1 MSHNVRVNLAALD
14 RIASRST
21 PTVPM
26 ADAASECTIWVKLD
40 YELPSG
46 STKDRI
52 AVRILAEAARR
63 GELTGESVVVEA
75 SSGSTSIAFAM
86 ACAAIG
92 VRFVAFMPEGV
103 SEERLWLI
111 KRYGAEVVL
120 TPRADGMPG
129 AMTRAEALAAGDPNV
144 FLTRQFANS
153 DNTDAHRHAT
163 GPEMIKQIGVPVD
176 GFVAAVGT
184 AGTLMGV
191 GAALRAEYGG
201 RPVLARVRVAAGE
214 ADAEQGGPCA
224 GIPGVVDCVSELLDY
239 DAVGLIADIPVHHD
253 DALAATRELIA
264 KGFPV
269 GLSSGLNYRGAQQ
282 LALMLGPGKNVATI
296 FCDRMERYFST
307 ELFDDLRQP

>member
-1 MSHNVRVNLAALD
+1 MNLAALD

-21 PTVPM
+21 PTVPIE
-26 ADAASECTIWVKLD
+26 DPASECTIWVKLD

-52 AVRILAEAARR
+52 AVRILTEAAKR
-63 GELTGESVVVEA
+63 GELTGDSVVVEA

-92 VRFVAFMPEGV
+92 LKFVAIMPEGV

-111 KRYGAEVVL
+111 KRYGAETIL
-120 TPRADGMPG
+120 TARADGMPG
-129 AMTRAEALAAGDPNV
+129 AMAHATAMAAKDSHV
-144 FLTRQFANS
+144 FLTRQFANA
-153 DNTDAHRHAT
+153 DNTAAHRYAT

-184 AGTLMGV
+184 AGTLMGI
-191 GAALRAEYGG
+191 GAALRAEYGD
-201 RPVLARVRVAAGE
+201 RTTLARVRVASGE

-239 DAVGLIADIPVHHD
+239 DALALAPDIPIAHD
-253 DALAATRELIA
+253 DSLQATRELIA

-269 GLSSGLNYRGAQQ
+269 GLSSGLNFRGAQQ
-282 LALMLGPGKNVATI
+282 LALMLGPGKNVATV

-307 ELFDDLRQP
+307 ELFSDLRE

>member
-1 MSHNVRVNLAALD
+1 MNLVALD

-21 PTVPM
+21 PTVPIE
-26 ADAASECTIWVKLD
+26 DPASECTIWVKLD

-52 AVRILAEAARR
+52 AVRILTEAAKR
-63 GELTGESVVVEA
+63 GELTGDSVVVEA

-92 VRFVAFMPEGV
+92 LKFVAVMPEGV

-111 KRYGAEVVL
+111 KRYGAETIL
-120 TPRADGMPG
+120 TARAEGMPG
-129 AMTRAEALAAGDPNV
+129 AMAHATAMAAKNSRV
-144 FLTRQFANS
+144 FLTRQFANA
-153 DNTDAHRHAT
+153 DNTAAHRYAT

-184 AGTLMGV
+184 AGTLMGI
-191 GAALRAEYGG
+191 GAALRAEYGD
-201 RPVLARVRVAAGE
+201 RTTLARVRVASGE

-239 DAVGLIADIPVHHD
+239 DALGLAPDIPITHD
-253 DALAATRELIA
+253 DSLAATRELIA
-264 KGFPV
+264 RGFPV
-269 GLSSGLNYRGAQQ
+269 GLSSGLNYRGAQR
-282 LALMLGPGKNVATI
+282 LALMLGPGKNIATV

-307 ELFDDLRQP
+307 ELFDDLRG